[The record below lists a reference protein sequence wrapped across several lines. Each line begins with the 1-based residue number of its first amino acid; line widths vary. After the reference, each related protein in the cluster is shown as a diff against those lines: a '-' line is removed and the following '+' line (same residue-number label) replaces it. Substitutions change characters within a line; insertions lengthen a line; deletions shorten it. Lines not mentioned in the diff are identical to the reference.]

1 MKQKIIKC
9 NDVINFNIVSFS
21 LNFSSKILN
30 NIKIRINT
38 IIEIGSKINDVF
50 VLNQILQKVED
61 DFSSSEGALFSEN
74 CMLSLF
80 S

>member
-9 NDVINFNIVSFS
+9 NGVIKFDIITFP
-21 LNFSSKILN
+21 LNFSIK
-30 NIKIRINT
+30 IKIRINS

-61 DFSSSEGALFSEN
+61 DFSSSEDILLLEN